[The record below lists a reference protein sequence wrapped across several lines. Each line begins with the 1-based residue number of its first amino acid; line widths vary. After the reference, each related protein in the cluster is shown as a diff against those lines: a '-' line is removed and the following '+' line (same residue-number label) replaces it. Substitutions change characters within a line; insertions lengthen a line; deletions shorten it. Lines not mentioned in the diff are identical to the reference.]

1 MSIWALYAIMLH
13 LRLGSPSGL
22 NINVIVPA
30 GTRPGA
36 KLPVAAVSPIYITSL
51 QSSHNLDAVVD
62 LRRYVPFPFVRRGGD
77 SLIVRGLSGRLE
89 RRVSSISV
97 FTAKFLAERGIL
109 VSQEWWS

>member
-1 MSIWALYAIMLH
+1 MLH

-36 KLPVAAVSPIYITSL
+36 KLPVAAVSPISITSL

-62 LRRYVPFPFVRRGGD
+62 LRRYAPFPFVRRGGD

-97 FTAKFLAERGIL
+97 FIAKFLAERGIL
-109 VSQEWWS
+109 VSRERWS